1 MDHDVKGEI
10 PLGPKVQE
18 PEDEVCD
25 YRDPHLRPPPPNVP
39 EPEGHCEN
47 NDGQQ
52 PPSTGKTGKLIQEE
66 ATGDE
71 LIRGD
76 ETAASRSPIGS
87 GSCARAAA
95 TAGSGGAAPAQARWS
110 TPIAAPAARRVHG

>member
-1 MDHDVKGEI
+1 VTIAI
-10 PLGPKVQE
+10 PM
-18 PEDEVCD
+18 
-25 YRDPHLRPPPPNVP
+25 RPPPPNVP

-76 ETAASRSPIGS
+76 DDRREQEPDRKRIVRTCRSHRWLWRRGPGPSQVEHSHSGPRSEEGSRV
-87 GSCARAAA
+87 R
-95 TAGSGGAAPAQARWS
+95 GG
-110 TPIAAPAARRVHG
+110 G